1 MPLKKGY
8 SKKTIDWNIAEMIR
22 AGRSKEQ
29 AVAAAYDNARRAF
42 KKKQSRQ
49 GFTCT
54 FKEAEEKL
62 SLTLVLVGFI
72 LCALASF
79 LGAFLA

>member
-42 KKKQSRQ
+42 KKSNPGK
-49 GFTCT
+49 
-54 FKEAEEKL
+54 
-62 SLTLVLVGFI
+62 
-72 LCALASF
+72 ALPAH
-79 LGAFLA
+79 LRRRKKN